1 MSGLITDR
9 VVVASDHAGFELKKK
24 VVDYLVEIGIKVQ
37 DLGSFEPGAVDYPD
51 YGHRIAEEVG
61 SGRYTYGISLCGSG
75 NGINMTANKHREIRS
90 ALCWNKEIAK
100 LARQH
105 NDSNICALPA
115 RFISDEEARDIV
127 YAFLTSVF
135 EGGRHDVRKNKI
147 PI

>member
-1 MSGLITDR
+1 MSRLITDK

-24 VVDYLVEIGIKVQ
+24 VIDYLVDLGIKVQ

-51 YGHRIAEEVG
+51 YGHRIAEEVV
-61 SGRYTYGISLCGSG
+61 SGRYAYGISLCGSG

-90 ALCWNKEIAK
+90 AICWNKEIAK

-115 RFISDEEARDIV
+115 RFISDEEAMDIV
-127 YAFLTSVF
+127 YAFLSSVF
-135 EGGRHDVRKNKI
+135 EGGRHEIRKNKI